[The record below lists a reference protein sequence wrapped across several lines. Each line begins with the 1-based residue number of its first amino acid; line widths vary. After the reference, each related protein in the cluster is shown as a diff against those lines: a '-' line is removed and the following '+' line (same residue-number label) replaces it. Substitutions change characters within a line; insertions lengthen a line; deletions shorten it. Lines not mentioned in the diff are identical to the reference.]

1 MAGASGFW
9 ARVGNEVR
17 TVSDRTRRG
26 AKRAVQIGVIRVD
39 LISLRRDRSQA
50 LADLGGRAL
59 ALWNDG
65 APASIEFDE
74 EALRLRSRV
83 VGVEGAIEA
92 KEAELAQLRRGAS
105 TEPPTPGQPTPASM
119 ESQAP

>member
-1 MAGASGFW
+1 MAGTSGFW
-9 ARVGNEVR
+9 AKVTDEVR

-50 LADLGGRAL
+50 LADLGERAL
-59 ALWNDG
+59 ALWKGG
-65 APASIEFDE
+65 APAEIESDE

-83 VGVEGAIEA
+83 DAVEEAIET
-92 KEAELAQLRRGAS
+92 KRAELERLRQGATAAS
-105 TEPPTPGQPTPASM
+105 PAPDQRTPASID
-119 ESQAP
+119 